1 MVVSLFLSV
10 VAVLFSF
17 EIWCLC
23 VVDRVCECCCRVV
36 HLEISNIEIKGGR
49 FFFSGKVVSG
59 EMRGGVVSIGVAAF

>member
-1 MVVSLFLSV
+1 MIVSLFLSV

-49 FFFSGKVVSG
+49 FFFLEKL
-59 EMRGGVVSIGVAAF
+59 